1 MTLQSFHFIIFISKD
16 LDVFLQNENA
26 SFKTSASG
34 KKINLIW
41 GFYSAVCRA
50 CTFSGKVCFFI
61 VIAAEPR
68 RLNSWPAESVDA
80 DTDWGCVCMAVM
92 AKYKH
97 RYQKPF
103 QTASQGT
110 DLRQTNTQIG
120 SQCPSHGDKCL
131 VWYTKED
138 KTEGVIEV
146 QTTVEGVLL
155 SVKVE
160 EGSLNIFN
168 YHILMCSKISCI
180 CLKATICPVLE
191 LVFTAVVRKKVFSW
205 PKCEITCM

>member
-1 MTLQSFHFIIFISKD
+1 MYFYKMKTLHLKLLLLEKNQFNLGILFSSLPGLHVFRQS
-16 LDVFLQNENA
+16 L
-26 SFKTSASG
+26 
-34 KKINLIW
+34 
-41 GFYSAVCRA
+41 
-50 CTFSGKVCFFI
+50 FFI

-155 SVKVE
+155 NVKVE

-168 YHILMCSKISCI
+168 YHILMCSKISCTCISCKLVCCFI

>member
-1 MTLQSFHFIIFISKD
+1 MYFYKMKTLHLKLLLLEKNQFNLGILFSSLPGLHVFRQS
-16 LDVFLQNENA
+16 L
-26 SFKTSASG
+26 
-34 KKINLIW
+34 
-41 GFYSAVCRA
+41 
-50 CTFSGKVCFFI
+50 FFI
-61 VIAAEPR
+61 VISAEPR

-131 VWYTKED
+131 V
-138 KTEGVIEV
+138 
-146 QTTVEGVLL
+146 
-155 SVKVE
+155 
-160 EGSLNIFN
+160 
-168 YHILMCSKISCI
+168 
-180 CLKATICPVLE
+180 
-191 LVFTAVVRKKVFSW
+191 
-205 PKCEITCM
+205 

>member
-34 KKINLIW
+34 KKSINLGIL
-41 GFYSAVCRA
+41 
-50 CTFSGKVCFFI
+50 FSSLPGLHVFRQSLFFI

-131 VWYTKED
+131 V
-138 KTEGVIEV
+138 
-146 QTTVEGVLL
+146 
-155 SVKVE
+155 
-160 EGSLNIFN
+160 
-168 YHILMCSKISCI
+168 
-180 CLKATICPVLE
+180 
-191 LVFTAVVRKKVFSW
+191 
-205 PKCEITCM
+205 